1 VASLAFCRICSGDVF
16 VAGEEIAW
24 GQHRLGLETPK
35 ALKQINL
42 QGFMKGNKL

>member
-1 VASLAFCRICSGDVF
+1 LLFVGFALAMFF

-35 ALKQINL
+35 ALKQIDL
-42 QGFMKGNKL
+42 QGFMKGNKP